1 MITPKARDR
10 TLSNNP
16 AIAAEAMD
24 PPSPR
29 ISTAANCELPP
40 KTNNEKPIACT
51 SESPAVAAAA
61 PNTMP
66 NGATDATIDA
76 A

>member
-1 MITPKARDR
+1 MITPNASDR
-10 TLSNNP
+10 TFRSRP
-16 AIAAEAMD
+16 AIAADATE

-40 KTNNEKPIACT
+40 NTNNENPIACRR
-51 SESPAVAAAA
+51 ESPAVAAAA

-66 NGATDATIDA
+66 NGATEATIEA